1 MAFRPLF
8 SFERLFE
15 AKPARSREDVQ
26 TSVTTRAF
34 GALRDG
40 AALTNFIAYYKFE
53 ITVSAEI
60 IRGGGCGVEGLIDA
74 AFA

>member
-1 MAFRPLF
+1 
-8 SFERLFE
+8 
-15 AKPARSREDVQ
+15 
-26 TSVTTRAF
+26 VTTRAF

-40 AALTNFIAYYKFE
+40 AALTNFITYYKFE

-60 IRGGGCGVEGLIDA
+60 IRGGGCGVEGLLGA